1 MIFNRDLC
9 ETLRKAGLLLAIFLS
24 LCVPRF
30 AYSIQTDTILETA
43 RKLIG
48 GENLV
53 GASTLLESYIKE
65 APPSAEAHFL
75 LGYVL
80 FRQKL
85 AKESLAQF
93 TAGAQIKSPSVTEL
107 KIIAA
112 DYILLGDFNDA
123 DKWLTN
129 VVNSSPHDP
138 DAWYLLGR
146 TKYNEN
152 HFDEAIESFNHTLS
166 LRPRDVK
173 AENNLGISYEGLN
186 RVEEAQSAFQTAI
199 SWQENSS
206 IQDAQPF
213 LNLGSLLLRD
223 GQAAGAITWL
233 SKAVQ
238 AAPDNAKAREQLS
251 QAYITENNLLQAQHE
266 LEIAVKLAPN
276 ASALHY
282 KLGQLYHRLG
292 KTTDSQ
298 REFDLCARLLSTNSS
313 IDIPNP
319 PSTQ

>member
-1 MIFNRDLC
+1 MIKNFNLC
-9 ETLRKAGLLLAIFLS
+9 ETLSKDGLLLAVVLS
-24 LCVPRF
+24 LCVPQF
-30 AYSIQTDTILETA
+30 AYSIQADTILVTA
-43 RKLIG
+43 RKLID

-53 GASTLLESYIKE
+53 GASTLLESYIKDS
-65 APPSAEAHFL
+65 PSSAEAHFL

-80 FRQKL
+80 FRQKF

-93 TAGAQIKSPSVTEL
+93 TAGAKIIPPSVTEL

-129 VVNSSPHDP
+129 VVSSSPHDP

-152 HFDEAIESFNHTLS
+152 RFDEAIESFNHTLS
-166 LRPRDVK
+166 LRPHDVK

-186 RVEEAQSAFQTAI
+186 RVEEALSAFQTAI
-199 SWQENSS
+199 SWQENSTT
-206 IQDAQPF
+206 QDAQPF

-223 GQAAGAITWL
+223 AQASGAIIWL
-233 SKAVQ
+233 SKAVK
-238 AAPDNAKAREQLS
+238 AAPDNAKAREQLG
-251 QAYITENNLLQAQHE
+251 QAYVAENHLLQAQHE